1 MSAGNGRRR
10 GFSWTQRTRRVGDVD
25 LGVLE
30 TGRGKPL
37 LILHEELGCP
47 GPLAWQ
53 ASLAKSRKLVVPLHP
68 GFGRTPRADWISNV
82 RDYACFYAR
91 FLREQSLAP
100 IDVIGF
106 SFGGWIA
113 AAMAANDPALFSKM
127 VLVGAA
133 GIRPPEGEILDQFQL
148 TGQTYL
154 RASVL
159 DPEGTPE
166 FTALYGAE
174 QTPEQF
180 EAWEECRAQTARV
193 AWQPY
198 MYDPSL
204 PHLLEGVRGVRT
216 LILWGEQDRVV
227 PRSAAEVYR
236 RAIRGAK
243 LVVFPGSGH
252 RPEIEKQQ
260 EFTRE
265 VERFLG

>member
-10 GFSWTQRTRRVGDVD
+10 GSSWTQRTRRVGDLD
-25 LGVLE
+25 LFVLE
-30 TGRGKPL
+30 MGRGKPL
-37 LILHEELGCP
+37 LVLHEELGCP

-53 ASLAKSRKLVVPLHP
+53 ASLAKSRKLLIPLHP
-68 GFGRTPRADWISNV
+68 GFGRTPRLEWISST
-82 RDYACFYAR
+82 RDLACFYAR

-100 IDVIGF
+100 IDVVGF
-106 SFGGWIA
+106 SLGGWIA
-113 AAMAANDPALFSKM
+113 AEMAANDPALFSKM

-159 DPEGTPE
+159 DPASTPE
-166 FTALYGAE
+166 FTDLYGAE

-216 LILWGEQDRVV
+216 LLLWGEQDRVV

-252 RPEIEKQQ
+252 RPEIERR
-260 EFTRE
+260 EDFTRE
-265 VERFLG
+265 LERFLG

>member
-10 GFSWTQRTRRVGDVD
+10 GPSWTQRTRRVGDLD
-25 LGVLE
+25 LIALE
-30 TGRGKPL
+30 MGRGKPL
-37 LILHEELGCP
+37 LVLHEELGCP

-53 ASLAKSRKLVVPLHP
+53 ASLAKSRKLVIPLHP
-68 GFGRTPRADWISNV
+68 GFGRTPRLEWISSI
-82 RDYACFYAR
+82 RDLACFYAR
-91 FLREQSLAP
+91 FVREQSLAP
-100 IDVIGF
+100 VDVVGF

-113 AAMAANDPALFSKM
+113 AEMAANDPALFSKM

-133 GIRPPEGEILDQFQL
+133 GIRPPEGEILDQFLL

-159 DPEGTPE
+159 APESTPE
-166 FTALYGAE
+166 FTDLYGAE

-216 LILWGEQDRVV
+216 LILWGEQDRIV

-243 LVVFPGSGH
+243 LVVFPESGH
-252 RPEIEKQQ
+252 RPEIEKRE

-265 VERFLG
+265 LERFLG